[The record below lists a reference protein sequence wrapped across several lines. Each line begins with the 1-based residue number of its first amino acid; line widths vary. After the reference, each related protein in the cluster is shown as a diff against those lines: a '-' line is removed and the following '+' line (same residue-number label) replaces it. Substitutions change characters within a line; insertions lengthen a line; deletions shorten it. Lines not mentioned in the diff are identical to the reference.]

1 VNDLVVAR
9 RYRLGKR
16 IGAGGM
22 GRVWLAVDEVLRR
35 EVAIKEI
42 LLPDGLTEDD
52 AAELRM
58 RTLREARTAAAL
70 SHPNVIKIYD
80 VIYAE
85 QRPWIVMEYVES
97 RSLAQVIKDDGP
109 MSPEA
114 AARIGLSVLAALVA
128 AHEAGVLHR
137 DVKPGNVLL
146 GADDRVVLTDFGLA
160 TFDDVGSA
168 LTASG
173 VVHGSPQFIAPERA
187 LDGTSTSAADMWSLG
202 ATLYAA
208 VEGRAPYAR
217 ASSYA
222 TLTALAT
229 APPDPP
235 RNAGPLK
242 PLLGGL
248 LRRNPA
254 NRMKPDEVRSW
265 LQQVA
270 SATAP
275 RSHVIPRQR
284 RNAEPEAPSG
294 GSTRA
299 AAVPPTPSPSGSGP
313 AANPSVHRERRN
325 HRPFSDSAGMRRRA
339 ADPRAADPRVA
350 GSYPVGNAPVTG
362 RSPDLDMPIAGAPP
376 PAVIPAPTRPVS
388 SAQAAYAHPVEDE
401 RDTDHQMDLAW
412 QLDAAAG
419 LFGNGDAAARP
430 RSAQRVE
437 RRRRARL
444 RRIRWIS
451 AILGVAVVATISGYA
466 VEHAGHKAPGGA
478 IGPSTTSGSTMA
490 ALSLTWPCTQLPA
503 TALGRLPAVKPLRP
517 SESPLHRNLTVPSGF
532 RWYTFGFGD
541 GLTGAAPIG
550 WLVADGLT
558 QTCFYDPD
566 TTAVLGVEALPTGT
580 TDAVGTLKEEQQIAQ
595 KSGLFP
601 NYHLDHLTADP
612 VTPGVADWEF
622 TFDAPAAVG
631 TGTTLRHG
639 IVHLIL
645 RAGQAGHAIC
655 WIVPDTSW
663 TTEFSFYN
671 LFMPS
676 YEIPAPAAS

>member
-1 VNDLVVAR
+1 MNDLVVAQ
-9 RYRLGKR
+9 RYRLGRR

-35 EVAIKEI
+35 DVAVKEI
-42 LLPDGLTEDD
+42 LLPDGLTEDE

-97 RSLAQVIKDDGP
+97 RSLSQVIKDDGP
-109 MSPEA
+109 LPPET
-114 AARIGLSVLAALVA
+114 AARIGLSVLDALVA
-128 AHEAGVLHR
+128 AHDAGVLHR

-146 GADDRVVLTDFGLA
+146 GADGRVVLTDFGLA

-187 LDGTSTSAADMWSLG
+187 LDGTSTAAADMWSLG

-235 RNAGPLK
+235 RHAGALK
-242 PLLGGL
+242 PVLGGL

-254 NRMKPDEVRSW
+254 SRMRPDEVRAW
-265 LQQVA
+265 LQRIA
-270 SATAP
+270 SGDGP
-275 RSHVIPRQR
+275 GSYVIPRQIR
-284 RNAEPEAPSG
+284 RDGPG
-294 GSTRA
+294 DT
-299 AAVPPTPSPSGSGP
+299 SPSGSGRNGRGGATSGPSP
-313 AANPSVHRERRN
+313 AGASGSAAPNSAASGPAQGRERRN
-325 HRPFSDSAGMRRRA
+325 RRPFGDSGGLHGRPADLRADRPFIPGSPPPTRPLVHA
-339 ADPRAADPRVA
+339 ADADL
-350 GSYPVGNAPVTG
+350 G
-362 RSPDLDMPIAGAPP
+362 MPIAGARPQALPP
-376 PAVIPAPTRPVS
+376 RPV
-388 SAQAAYAHPVEDE
+388 VDDE
-401 RDTDHQMDLAW
+401 HDTDRQMDLAW
-412 QLDAAAG
+412 QLDTAAG
-419 LFGNGDAAARP
+419 IPGAVDAP
-430 RSAQRVE
+430 GSRSILRE
-437 RRRRARL
+437 RQRRRAR
-444 RRIRWIS
+444 RRRTRWL
-451 AILGVAVVATISGYA
+451 AAVLGVAIVAGACAYAIEGVRHRPQASGTGPGAAA
-466 VEHAGHKAPGGA
+466 VTNDGVSAGTLWPCAQRSATARAGLPLVA
-478 IGPSTTSGSTMA
+478 AAGPST
-490 ALSLTWPCTQLPA
+490 
-503 TALGRLPAVKPLRP
+503 
-517 SESPLHRNLTVPSGF
+517 SPVYNKMSVPNGF
-532 RWYTFGFGD
+532 RWYSFSFPD

-550 WLVADGLT
+550 WLVAQNT
-558 QTCFYDPD
+558 AEACFYDPN
-566 TTAVLGVEALPTGT
+566 ASRILGVEEWRT
-580 TDAVGTLKEEQQIAQ
+580 TDADAIAVLKDQERAMRASGAFPRYRLIDFEQ
-595 KSGLFP
+595 
-601 NYHLDHLTADP
+601 DP

-631 TGTTLRHG
+631 GGITRTHA

-645 RAGQAGHAIC
+645 RPGRPAHAIC
-655 WIVPDTSW
+655 WITPDVDW
-663 TTEFSFYN
+663 TTEFAFYD

-676 YEIPAPAAS
+676 YEIGDVS

>member
-1 VNDLVVAR
+1 MNELVVAR
-9 RYRLGKR
+9 RYRLGRR

-22 GRVWLAVDEVLRR
+22 GRVWLAVDEVLQR

-85 QRPWIVMEYVES
+85 QRPWIVMEYIES
-97 RSLAQVIKDDGP
+97 RSLAQVIKEDGP
-109 MSPEA
+109 LPPDV
-114 AARIGLSVLAALVA
+114 AARIGLFVLAALVT

-146 GADDRVVLTDFGLA
+146 GVDDRVILTDFGLA

-254 NRMKPDEVRSW
+254 NRMQPDEVRSW
-265 LQQVA
+265 LEQIA
-270 SATAP
+270 SSVPP
-275 RSHVIPRQR
+275 RSHIIPRQR
-284 RNAEPEAPSG
+284 KRNDPGVEEARSVSSAP
-294 GSTRA
+294 
-299 AAVPPTPSPSGSGP
+299 VSPASGSGP
-313 AANPSVHRERRN
+313 SNTPTSGGPGSRPGTRPEVPPTLASGHRNRRLYN
-325 HRPFSDSAGMRRRA
+325 DSSGPRRRA
-339 ADPRAADPRVA
+339 TDAPAEAATPPELDMPVA
-350 GSYPVGNAPVTG
+350 GSRPSA
-362 RSPDLDMPIAGAPP
+362 A
-376 PAVIPAPTRPVS
+376 RPVAS
-388 SAQAAYAHPVEDE
+388 SQAAFVHPGVDEE

-419 LFGNGDAAARP
+419 LLGEAAVDLAGSRT
-430 RSAQRVE
+430 RSHQRAEVRRQRA
-437 RRRRARL
+437 RRRNLLLATVV
-444 RRIRWIS
+444 
-451 AILGVAVVATISGYA
+451 GVAVMATLGAFA
-466 VEHAGHKAPGGA
+466 VDRFKGHNGTPLTSPGGSA
-478 IGPSTTSGSTMA
+478 GAVTSVS
-490 ALSLTWPCTQLPA
+490 WPCPA
-503 TALGRLPAVKPLRP
+503 KSTAKPGPDEKVVPPPGPDEPVVLRP
-517 SESPLHRNLTVPSGF
+517 DGSPWGLVSKFVWYGF
-532 RWYTFGFGD
+532 DD
-541 GLTGAAPIG
+541 GLIGAVPIG
-550 WLVADGLT
+550 WLVSSAGPGT
-558 QTCFYDPD
+558 TCFYDPGSSRVFGVREL
-566 TTAVLGVEALPTGT
+566 TNIAVNPKSRFYQDEQAIKDSGSMPT
-580 TDAVGTLKEEQQIAQ
+580 
-595 KSGLFP
+595 
-601 NYHLDHLTADP
+601 YHRIGINDVAF
-612 VTPGVADWEF
+612 TPGVADWL
-622 TFDAPAAVG
+622 FDYTSAPDSTLMKVDVHAVFSNTQVG
-631 TGTTLRHG
+631 FML
-639 IVHLIL
+639 
-645 RAGQAGHAIC
+645 C
-655 WIVPDTSW
+655 WLTPEADW
-663 TTEFSFYN
+663 TTEQVNYLSITPTYQFV
-671 LFMPS
+671 
-676 YEIPAPAAS
+676 APQ